1 VDLFCFVTYYFS
13 LIRGHQSGGDFLVF
27 PFGFSCCGSYMIL
40 FVRVRVEIDDGV
52 SRGGG
57 ERLTQN
63 YVAATVM
70 STTEYSTLSVTLG
83 VVVQI

>member
-1 VDLFCFVTYYFS
+1 
-13 LIRGHQSGGDFLVF
+13 
-27 PFGFSCCGSYMIL
+27 MIL